1 MPSVSMTERHGR
13 SKKATTRVFLPL
25 VYVGA
30 VIGTLVTGLV
40 AYEINDSRTQALNDA
55 SRDLTVLSS
64 ASAAQLKSYLDSIG
78 EVLSAAGLASQS
90 LLTAGPGGA
99 DNALSQV
106 RAAAV
111 GTAIEGIVVVGKAGV
126 PVLHTYDDPV
136 PASFLPGQL
145 AVQKLEYQRT
155 AGTEIVGPI
164 LSDSGDRVKVYAV
177 KRINDQT
184 GAFLGAVL
192 TPLDISSI
200 ALVGKEALR
209 KDGVTVAVL
218 GAERGNLVA
227 RLPDPGVLRYLKQY
241 TETEISPQMA
251 GKQSG
256 VAVGASA
263 VDGVRRLMAFER
275 VKDYPL
281 LVVTS
286 MDEQVVNSEWHA
298 DAKRI
303 IGIGYASLSV
313 IALLLVVMHRQLRQ
327 LMHRTE
333 AVTESEQRFDR
344 VVQRLTD
351 GLYVRDKAGKLLV
364 ANRQFATFFGAS
376 DERALVGADLA
387 TINPQA
393 TSKSIA
399 RLNDQVFSSRGKPYI
414 LELETE
420 SHDGR
425 MVPMEY
431 TLSAV
436 EIGGVDYILG
446 QMRDI
451 TARRQYESRL
461 VKQATFDEITGLPNR
476 RLYMDRLSN
485 ALHRAK
491 RDGRNVAVM
500 FVDLDHFKRVN
511 DTLGHRTGDQL
522 LVAAAERLTSLVR
535 DGDTIARFGG
545 DEFVVLLAEVTSPLE
560 CRLLAERIVE
570 EFRTPFELAGRR
582 VSVTASV
589 GVAVAP
595 GDGAEPDLLL
605 QHADTAMYEAKS
617 GGRSGF
623 RFFNNEMNVR
633 VHEMLQIDGEIRFAL
648 ERNEMRVLY
657 QPIVDPIARKVV
669 KAEALAR
676 WESTRLG
683 SVSPDKFIPA
693 AEENGTIAQIGDW
706 VLSEAC
712 RTAALW
718 ARDLPEPI
726 AVSVN
731 VSAKQFNDPRFVDS
745 VFSAL
750 DESGLPAHLL
760 ELELTERILISD
772 DETAFETI
780 AALRE
785 MGVGLSLDDF
795 GTGYSSLSY
804 LTRFPLNTI
813 KIDRAFVSGLAED
826 SQTQNLTKAIIALA
840 KSLDLQLVA
849 EGVETA
855 DQARVL
861 IAYGCDLQQ
870 GYLYGRP
877 AEPSAILNP
886 SWG

>member
-1 MPSVSMTERHGR
+1 M
-13 SKKATTRVFLPL
+13 PL

-40 AYEINDSRTQALNDA
+40 VCEINDSRTQALNEA

-64 ASAAQLKSYLDSIG
+64 ASASQLRSYLDSVG
-78 EVLSAAGLASQS
+78 DVLTAAAVASQP
-90 LLTAGPGGA
+90 LLKPGPGRA
-99 DNALSQV
+99 ENALGQV
-106 RAAAV
+106 RAAAT
-111 GTAIEGIVVVGKAGV
+111 GTAIEGIIVVGKAGV

-145 AVQKLEYQRT
+145 AVARLEQT
-155 AGTEIVGPI
+155 GIEGTEIIGPI
-164 LSDSGDRVKVYAV
+164 LSDAGDRVQVYGA
-177 KRINDQT
+177 KRINDES
-184 GAFLGAVL
+184 GEFLGAAL
-192 TPLDISSI
+192 TPLDVSSI
-200 ALVGKEALR
+200 TFVGQEALR
-209 KDGVTVAVL
+209 KGGVAVAVL
-218 GAERGNLVA
+218 EAHTGSLLA
-227 RLPDPGVLRYLKQY
+227 RLPDPGILRYLKQY
-241 TETEISPQMA
+241 ADTEFRSQMA
-251 GKQSG
+251 GRYSG
-256 VAVGASA
+256 VALGASG

-281 LVVTS
+281 VVITA
-286 MDEQVVNSEWHA
+286 MDEQVVNSQWHS
-298 DAKRI
+298 DAIRI
-303 IGIGYASLSV
+303 TGIGYASLSV
-313 IALLLVVMHRQLRQ
+313 IVLLLVVMHRQLRQ
-327 LMHRTE
+327 LMGRTE

-351 GLYVRDKAGKLLV
+351 GLYVRDKAGKILV
-364 ANRQFATFFGAS
+364 ANRQFAAFFGAS
-376 DERALVGADLA
+376 DERELVGTDISAV
-387 TINPQA
+387 NPQA
-393 TSKSIA
+393 TPKAIA
-399 RLNDQVFSSRGKPYI
+399 RFNEQVFSARGKPYI
-414 LELETE
+414 MELETV

-446 QMRDI
+446 QMRDV
-451 TARRQYESRL
+451 TARREYESRL

-522 LVAAAERLTSLVR
+522 LVAAAERLTALVR
-535 DGDTIARFGG
+535 EGDTVARFGG
-545 DEFVVLLAEVTSPLE
+545 DEFVVLISEVSSPLE

-570 EFRTPFELAGRR
+570 AFRTPFELAGRP

-589 GVAVAP
+589 GVAIAP

-623 RFFNNEMNVR
+623 RFFNNEMNAR

-648 ERNEMRVLY
+648 ARNEMRVLY

-676 WESTRLG
+676 WECARLG
-683 SVSPDKFIPA
+683 PVSPDKFIPA
-693 AEENGTIAQIGDW
+693 AEENGTITQIGDW
-706 VLSEAC
+706 VLHEAC
-712 RTAALW
+712 RTAASW
-718 ARDLPEPI
+718 VKDLPEPI

-745 VFSAL
+745 VYSAL

-780 AALRE
+780 SALRE

-804 LTRFPLNTI
+804 LTRFPLT
-813 KIDRAFVSGLAED
+813 
-826 SQTQNLTKAIIALA
+826 
-840 KSLDLQLVA
+840 
-849 EGVETA
+849 
-855 DQARVL
+855 
-861 IAYGCDLQQ
+861 GC
-870 GYLYGRP
+870 
-877 AEPSAILNP
+877 
-886 SWG
+886 